1 MALRLSTGL
10 RDALL
15 EQKAQATNLM
25 TAATISFGNG
35 TGTAGRDQILDSGD
49 GLGDFIV
56 KGKITVAGAGEPG
69 NNGTFDILSVADDII
84 EVPAGSLTTESD
96 GAQVILAGA
105 TGGSISDIFRNCVV
119 DIYSG
124 SQPANA
130 DSAET
135 GTKLARITVSSGAF
149 VAGEPDNGL
158 NFDEAA
164 SGVLSKDADEVWS
177 GEGLADGTAG
187 WFRMYD
193 NAAVAGAST
202 SEIRLDGSVAT
213 SGGQF
218 NMSNTS
224 ITDGG
229 TTTVD
234 SASLTMPAS

>member
-10 RDALL
+10 RNALL
-15 EQKAQATNLM
+15 ETKSAATNLM
-25 TAATISFGNG
+25 TATPISFGDG
-35 TGTAGRDQILDSGD
+35 TGPGGRDHILDSGD

-56 KGKITVAGAGEPG
+56 NGKITVAGAGEAG
-69 NNGTFDILSVADDII
+69 NNSTFEILSVADGAI
-84 EVPAGSLTTESD
+84 EVAAGSLTTEAAS
-96 GAQVILAGA
+96 AQVILAGA
-105 TGGSISDIFRNCVV
+105 TGGSISDLFRNCVV

-124 SQPANA
+124 SQPAGA
-130 DSAET
+130 DSVET
-135 GTKLARITVSSGAF
+135 GTKLARITVSSDAF
-149 VAGEPDNGL
+149 VAGTATNGL

-164 SGVLSKDADEVWS
+164 AGVLSKATGEVWS

-202 SEIRLDGSVAT
+202 TEIRLDGSVAT